1 MNAAVT
7 AMTHTAAPSP
17 TLDACVRPEHMPA
30 RPSYDVHNADVP
42 GQSRAMVERVIEV
55 AFPCIAEHLAL
66 TPETWEADGR
76 RGLWLWGVVEIS
88 AAADGTDL
96 QIKSVST
103 DPDDEACVVSANLLQ
118 PISCFSF
125 SNAMS
130 PILNSAARECGL
142 SPKALSGPAGN
153 YIRRVFARTFQ
164 RYVDWNRLRRIV
176 LTHLR
181 LNPLLVSF
189 TRRIVRNPT
198 PARAAVLRVRS
209 ALWQRESRRPLLLR
223 CPPSPATRSH
233 RYSAVDLRAAAP
245 RT

>member
-1 MNAAVT
+1 
-7 AMTHTAAPSP
+7 MTTLACP
-17 TLDACVRPEHMPA
+17 TLDACLRPEHLPA
-30 RPSYDVHNADVP
+30 KPSFDVHNADVP
-42 GQSRAMVERVIEV
+42 EHSRAFVKRAIEV
-55 AFPCIAEHLAL
+55 AFERVVEHLAL
-66 TPETWEADGR
+66 APETWEADGR

-96 QIKSVST
+96 QINSVST
-103 DPDDEACVVSANLLQ
+103 DPDDEACVVSANLLR

-130 PILNSAARECGL
+130 PILTSAARECGL
-142 SPKALSGPAGN
+142 SPKALHGPAGN

-164 RYVDWNRLRRIV
+164 RYVDWNRLRHIV

-198 PARAAVLRVRS
+198 PTRAVVLRVRS
-209 ALWQRESRRPLLLR
+209 TLWQRESRRPR
-223 CPPSPATRSH
+223 IPRRSPSAATGAY
-233 RYSAVDLRAAAP
+233 RYAAAIP
-245 RT
+245 MPAA